1 MQSPSFTYNILSPR
15 ESGCYEADDIEDE
28 NSIILT
34 LGPPGQAPRISKY
47 PLSSYP
53 SSSKALNYP
62 NPTSTESG
70 VTVALHIGPSTIET
84 SSSNLKDI
92 SNSLVE
98 GQYWI
103 PSPAQILV
111 GPTQFSCTV
120 CNKTFNRYNNMQM
133 HMWGHGSQYR
143 KGPESLRGTKPAS
156 SMLRLPCY
164 CCAEGCKNN
173 IEHPRS
179 RPLKDFRTLQTHYK
193 RKHGAKPFGCRKCGK
208 PFAVRGDWRTHE
220 KNCGKLWFC
229 ICGSDFK
236 HKRSLK
242 DHVRA
247 FGDGHAPHTVEYCE
261 AEEEEEDD
269 DDNDEDNE
277 DGNHG
282 SLFL

>member
-1 MQSPSFTYNILSPR
+1 MKSPSFTYNNISPR
-15 ESGCYEADDIEDE
+15 ENACYEADDAVEDE
-28 NSIILT
+28 DSIILS
-34 LGPPGQAPRISKY
+34 LGPPGQVPQRINSKY
-47 PLSSYP
+47 PLPYP
-53 SSSKALNYP
+53 PSTNTSKYSNL
-62 NPTSTESG
+62 TSTETG
-70 VTVALHIGPSTIET
+70 VTVALHIGPATTET
-84 SSSNLKDI
+84 SSSNSNDVI
-92 SNSLVE
+92 ANSLVHE

-111 GPTQFSCTV
+111 GPTQFSCVV

-193 RKHGAKPFGCRKCGK
+193 RKHGTKPFGCRKCGK

-242 DHVRA
+242 DHVQA
-247 FGDGHAPHTVEYCE
+247 FGDGHAAHTVEYCE
-261 AEEEEEDD
+261 VEDQEEDD
-269 DDNDEDNE
+269 DD
-277 DGNHG
+277 
-282 SLFL
+282 